1 MKTAFNLA
9 KIPLD
14 LIISV
19 IKIIYDAL
27 TSKKDS

>member
-9 KIPLD
+9 KIPFE
-14 LIISV
+14 LIVSI
-19 IKIIYDAL
+19 IKVIYDAL